1 MTKQPLFERGEHVWS
16 DDSIRLILTPSAK
29 ARSLYFYTQEVGY
42 FKTSFPYFCERQH
55 LDSFLIIYTV
65 SGKGILKYED
75 STYTITKGMCF
86 LLNCEEHH
94 LYRTAEHENWEILWL
109 HFNGPSALGYY
120 REISRDGFRIID
132 CQSST
137 EIADTIREI
146 ISRHEQKDSPTE
158 ATVSHLIDRILT
170 CFLIRSTPAA
180 SEAFVL
186 PDYIREIAREIDRN
200 FRDSLTLPYFE
211 SKHHRSR
218 FHISR
223 EFHRYMGITINEY
236 LINTRI
242 SYAKELLKY
251 TDMTIEEIT
260 YETGINH
267 VSHFI
272 NLFKKREDMTPL
284 KYRKL
289 WRN

>member
-1 MTKQPLFERGEHVWS
+1 MKKELLFERGEHVWS
-16 DDSIRLILTPSAK
+16 ADSVRLILTPSTK

-42 FKTSFPYFCERQH
+42 FKTSFPYYCERRH

-65 SGKGILKYED
+65 SGKGILEYEGC
-75 STYTITKGMCF
+75 TYTITEGMCF

-120 REISRDGFRIID
+120 QEITKDGFRIMD
-132 CQSST
+132 CLSSSG
-137 EIADTIREI
+137 IADTIQEI
-146 ISRHEQKDSPTE
+146 ISRHQQKDSFTE
-158 ATVSHLIDRILT
+158 AAVSHLIDRILT
-170 CFLIRSTPAA
+170 CFLLRSSTAA
-180 SEAFVL
+180 SEDFVL
-186 PDYIREIAREIDRN
+186 PDYIRDLAREIDRN
-200 FRDSLTLPYFE
+200 FRDNLTLAFFE
-211 SKHHRSR
+211 TKYHRSR

-236 LINTRI
+236 LINSRI

-251 TDMTIEEIT
+251 TDLTIEEIT
-260 YETGINH
+260 YETGMNH